1 MAHEPF
7 APTWWSDGKS
17 PVLTESMRNSM
28 VNFLLLSYD
37 KTMRAQIDQ
46 EMVVTV
52 NFYVE
57 GMSKV
62 NEMDMDYEMNIFFRQ
77 VKTLRFN

>member
-1 MAHEPF
+1 
-7 APTWWSDGKS
+7 
-17 PVLTESMRNSM
+17 M

-77 VKTLRFN
+77 VKTLRFY

>member
-1 MAHEPF
+1 
-7 APTWWSDGKS
+7 
-17 PVLTESMRNSM
+17 MRNSM

-77 VKTLRFN
+77 VKTLRLNWWPAGIVIEWNC